1 MDHSILRAFNLT
13 CKITS
18 GQITLAAD
26 RLILPEVQTVFLSI
40 SCDCAEEYFMKNLEL
55 RSSLIKSGI
64 FLVLCVFFIYAFA
77 VSDSGGIT
85 GTISSLFS
93 GAVFLVGLA
102 LALAVSVAL
111 MIGLYFGI
119 LSLYNKKVCKKTYD
133 EFKTTLS
140 ESSGP
145 LADSFALTCYGA
157 HARSKRISEE
167 DIAPLRD
174 QQEVMSNQL
183 SAIKQSVDSLEQ
195 SIVTLS
201 SSATA
206 IAGEINTL
214 ATKTKT
220 VEEDLEGKASTA
232 SIDESMEKLA
242 GELSSIQNSVKPL
255 TEKLS
260 ELENAI
266 SSMTDEDEEEG
277 IDLQELINKAVSG
290 LQEELAAVKAS
301 VMTLSTA
308 SEEEEVEPEETIHR
322 ILTYFANKKDE
333 KQFTALVHKAV
344 AKKMTYAQIGEFLN
358 DSLSAKN
365 AEIIADHPSLTK
377 DFIRTCRQKA

>member
-1 MDHSILRAFNLT
+1 
-13 CKITS
+13 
-18 GQITLAAD
+18 
-26 RLILPEVQTVFLSI
+26 
-40 SCDCAEEYFMKNLEL
+40 MKNLEL
-55 RSSLIKSGI
+55 RSSLIKSAI
-64 FLVLCVFFIYAFA
+64 FLLLCVFFIYAFA
-77 VSDSGGIT
+77 ASDSGGVT

-93 GAVFLVGLA
+93 GAVFLVGLV

-133 EFKTTLS
+133 EFKTSLS

-145 LADSFALTCYGA
+145 LTHYFASTCCRA
-157 HARSKRISEE
+157 HAGPKKISEE

-174 QQEVMSNQL
+174 QQNVLNNQL

-195 SIVTLS
+195 TVTTLS
-201 SSATA
+201 SSVTG

-214 ATKTKT
+214 ATKAKT

-232 SIDESMEKLA
+232 TIDESMQKLT
-242 GELSSIQNSVKPL
+242 GEISSIQNSVKPL
-255 TEKLS
+255 TEKLT
-260 ELENAI
+260 ELENSIA
-266 SSMTDEDEEEG
+266 SMTDEDEEEG
-277 IDLQELINKAVSG
+277 VDLQELVNNAVSG

-301 VMTLSTA
+301 VVTLSTA
-308 SEEEEVEPEETIHR
+308 SQEEEVESEETSHR

-333 KQFTALVHKAV
+333 KQFAALVNKAV
-344 AKKMTYAQIGEFLN
+344 GKEMTYAQIGEFLN
-358 DSLSAKN
+358 DSLSAEN

-377 DFIRTCRQKA
+377 DFIRICRQKA